1 MYYNGVCYSITHTH
15 YNNIILTL
23 YVITHTD
30 PLHAQ
35 VSTHDDGASVAVLDT
50 LVATE
55 TGPECSPNKTTGRS
69 TTISD
74 DLVPPG
80 DDAILKTGVATATTN
95 EIAEFESPLATD
107 REIQSPEEAKLEKP
121 DFQQRELVVKTEA
134 PVGVAGD
141 HETLEF
147 EQGVALKEE
156 LIKEED
162 NSVVES
168 VSDDLERTR
177 DTASAGDG
185 LEATEQG
192 SGEVTV
198 CVSKGVI
205 GGGGEGVRV
214 EESAT
219 ESKVQLHSSDEVVRS
234 KHSSE
239 SPETLKAT
247 QQESGIE
254 TTVGISMVTPIV
266 AVETDMTVAMETT
279 EASTTVAM
287 ETPGVVSSEM
297 PPEVAEGTMYPALTT
312 VVMEEEEGVEL
323 VPFSEG
329 DLSLLCPNRQLET
342 REDVEEGFLR
352 EGRHT
357 HHHPLYQ
364 LLSLFLKARLALAAT
379 RAHLQVLLTSC
390 VAGLLVSGCLGGLS
404 AVFTGCLWL
413 VSGCFWFVQIV
424 DFPGCF
430 LSLLNISCPC
440 RVFVVSPPLFCLL
453 LACPEISYYT

>member
-1 MYYNGVCYSITHTH
+1 MYYNGLSLTLTIYHTHTVC
-15 YNNIILTL
+15 NA
-23 YVITHTD
+23 HTD

-95 EIAEFESPLATD
+95 VIAEFESPLATD
-107 REIQSPEEAKLEKP
+107 RATQLPEEAKLVKP

-134 PVGVAGD
+134 PLGVSGD
-141 HETLEF
+141 HETLEL
-147 EQGVALKEE
+147 EQDVALKEE
-156 LIKEED
+156 EED

-177 DTASAGDG
+177 DTASTGGG

-192 SGEVTV
+192 GGEVTV

-219 ESKVQLHSSDEVVRS
+219 ESEVQLHSSDEVVLS
-234 KHSSE
+234 KHSSK
-239 SPETLKAT
+239 SPETLKTT
-247 QQESGIE
+247 QQESG
-254 TTVGISMVTPIV
+254 VAVSMVTPTV
-266 AVETDMTVAMETT
+266 AIETDMTVAMEMT

-297 PPEVAEGTMYPALTT
+297 TPEVAAGTMYPALTT

-379 RAHLQVLLTSC
+379 RAHLQVLLTSS

-440 RVFVVSPPLFCLL
+440 RVFVVSPALFCLL